1 MEVLSF
7 VRAAGRGEIESP
19 RSERPWTGGLRGGGR
34 AIRRIGALFIATV
47 CVTAAAQTA
56 GGRRVAPSASSRVA
70 PPAQLAQQRGW
81 RVTTAEQIDLWLHG
95 FALLTSDT
103 GRVPFFARGYKQQI
117 TATKRQRNVYSLLD
131 ANQPELSARFAANP
145 ALANAQFLAMYF
157 SSLPEIAKAT
167 DYFMRSGGDPRA
179 ASDRTVQQQIALL
192 AANFRSEADRK
203 WLQLFVQSLEDED
216 KKFYHD
222 YWTSEQQARGAAF
235 AQAVQQWNSTWYP
248 KLKRFLNNTQ
258 QPSGDVVLSL
268 PLGGEGRT
276 VNNGKESNIIAVE
289 FPKTVD
295 AAPTALFAVVHEAV
309 ASVVESAIRDNTTP
323 AEQRSGA
330 TAGYV
335 GNGAV
340 RGGAILVQRIAPELV
355 PAYMRYYLATAGI
368 TGIAGDPAT
377 TFANTFPLPQ
387 AIVDAIGREIDV
399 VLGGI

>member
-7 VRAAGRGEIESP
+7 MRAARRGEVGTP
-19 RSERPWTGGLRGGGR
+19 RPPRHAPRRVVRRIALLLIATACAMPAGGG
-34 AIRRIGALFIATV
+34 G
-47 CVTAAAQTA
+47 
-56 GGRRVAPSASSRVA
+56 GGRRVAPRERNRGV
-70 PPAQLAQQRGW
+70 PQPQTFQQRGW
-81 RVTTAEQIDLWLHG
+81 RVTTAEQVDLWLHG

-117 TATKRQRNVYSLLD
+117 TALKQQRNAYTLLD
-131 ANQPELSARFAANP
+131 ANRPELSARFATNP

-157 SSLPEIAKAT
+157 SSFQEIVSAT
-167 DYFMRSGGDPRA
+167 DYFIRSGGNPRA
-179 ASDRTVQQQIALL
+179 ASDPNIQQQIALL
-192 AANFRSEADRK
+192 AANFRTEADRK
-203 WLQLFVQSLEDED
+203 WIRLFVQSLDDEN

-222 YWTSEQQARGAAF
+222 YWTAEQQARGAAF
-235 AQAVQQWNSTWYP
+235 AQAVQQWNNTWYS
-248 KLKRFLNNTQ
+248 KLSRFLNNTQ
-258 QPSGDVVLSL
+258 QASGEVILSL

-276 VNNGKESNIIAVE
+276 ISNGKQSNMIAVE

-295 AAPTALFAVVHEAV
+295 AAPDILFAVAHEAV
-309 ASVVESAIRDNTTP
+309 ASVVDGVIRDNTTP

-340 RGGAILVQRIAPELV
+340 RGGALLIQRVAPELL
-355 PAYMRYYLATAGI
+355 PGYMRFYLGAAGLA
-368 TGIAGDPAT
+368 GIAGDPAT

-387 AIVDAIGREIDV
+387 NVLDAIARQIDV